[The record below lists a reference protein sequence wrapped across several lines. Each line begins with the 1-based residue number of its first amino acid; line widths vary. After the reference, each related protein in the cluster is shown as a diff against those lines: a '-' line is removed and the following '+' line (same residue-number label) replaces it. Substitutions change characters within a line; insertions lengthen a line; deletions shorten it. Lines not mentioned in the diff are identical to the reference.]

1 MGTYEEWRNSY
12 SKSLTG
18 WKYLIGLVEFSV
30 NSLYLYI
37 RAQNINNLRCHRGCE
52 HAHDCRTSSDLV
64 SEGALSMNL
73 DLEVMLLMRTH
84 MNEQDQ
90 NGVSHDGPG
99 DKRVTSG
106 DATTN
111 EGAVQL
117 HGRHHRTH
125 AVPSRVSTVFIIVA
139 FKYFF
144 SPTCICSETMRLG
157 VPSKVCFVNFTSET
171 SVAIALHMTNTIFVD
186 RALIVAR
193 SRYGEYSI

>member
-1 MGTYEEWRNSY
+1 
-12 SKSLTG
+12 
-18 WKYLIGLVEFSV
+18 
-30 NSLYLYI
+30 
-37 RAQNINNLRCHRGCE
+37 
-52 HAHDCRTSSDLV
+52 
-64 SEGALSMNL
+64 
-73 DLEVMLLMRTH
+73 MRTH

-144 SPTCICSETMRLG
+144 HPRVFAVRLCDW
-157 VPSKVCFVNFTSET
+157 VFHLKCASS
-171 SVAIALHMTNTIFVD
+171 I
-186 RALIVAR
+186 
-193 SRYGEYSI
+193 SRVKLVLL